1 MNKDI
6 KKLLFVNVFLAI
18 SDGLFYNFLE
28 LWLTSNN
35 MSLSTVSTVLS
46 LSALITVSTIFICS
60 NIIKQNKQKGFCV
73 ILILIKFLIMMVL
86 YFLYKTNINV
96 LIKFLVMID
105 YAINV
110 EICAS
115 MYPLISVISKDDKL
129 FARRSLLYEI
139 FYYISALIAT
149 YLLGKNIL
157 SLSINYNSYIL
168 ISSIFL
174 IIAGIILYNV
184 DLDKYNK
191 KDERKNNYDILFKLI
206 KKIKKDN
213 TTILYLLYIVFN
225 DISFYGITGILLT
238 IIIKEFNLIPVTAS
252 YIKLFSCILAV
263 GIGLLILEK
272 LTCKNN
278 YINLS
283 IKLIGRIIVY
293 LLPIIYLCKYTIIIA
308 LAYTVLTSSSYVH
321 ITDAPYIN
329 RLSKNEQL
337 PFANLREMIGYFSRS
352 IGTFLCGLCLAYN
365 FKYNFII
372 AIVFSSL
379 ATIVIFKAQSRLNIE
394 RKDFND
400 R

>member
-18 SDGLFYNFLE
+18 SGGLFYNFLE

-60 NIIKQNKQKGFCV
+60 NIIKENKQKGFCV
-73 ILILIKFLIMMVL
+73 LLILIKFLIMMTL

-337 PFANLREMIGYFSRS
+337 PFANLREMIGYFSRA

>member
-18 SDGLFYNFLE
+18 SGGLFYNFLE

-73 ILILIKFLIMMVL
+73 ILILIKFLIMMIL

-191 KDERKNNYDILFKLI
+191 KDERKNDYDILFKLI

-225 DISFYGITGILLT
+225 NISFYGITGILLT

-293 LLPIIYLCKYTIIIA
+293 ILPIIYLCKYTIIIA

-337 PFANLREMIGYFSRS
+337 PFANLKEMIGYFSRS

>member
-18 SDGLFYNFLE
+18 SGGLFYNFLE

-60 NIIKQNKQKGFCV
+60 NIIKENKQKGFCV
-73 ILILIKFLIMMVL
+73 LLILIKFLIMMTL

-149 YLLGKNIL
+149 YLLGKNLL

-213 TTILYLLYIVFN
+213 TTTLYLFYIILN
-225 DISFYGITGILLT
+225 NISFYGITGILLT
-238 IIIKEFNLIPVTAS
+238 IIIKEFNLMPVTAS
-252 YIKLFSCILAV
+252 YIKLLSCILAV

-272 LTCKNN
+272 LTSKNN

-293 LLPIIYLCKYTIIIA
+293 LLPIIYLSKYTIIIA
-308 LAYTVLTSSSYVH
+308 LTYTVLTSSSYAH

-329 RLSKNEQL
+329 RMSKEEQL

-372 AIVFSSL
+372 AIVFTTL
-379 ATIVIFKAQSRLNIE
+379 ATLVIFKAQNRLNLE
-394 RKDFND
+394 RNDFND

>member
-18 SDGLFYNFLE
+18 SGGLFYNFLE

-60 NIIKQNKQKGFCV
+60 NIIKENKQKGFCV
-73 ILILIKFLIMMVL
+73 LLILIKFLIMMTL

-372 AIVFSSL
+372 AIVFSLL

>member
-18 SDGLFYNFLE
+18 SGGLFYNFLE

-60 NIIKQNKQKGFCV
+60 NIIKQNKQKRFCV

-337 PFANLREMIGYFSRS
+337 PFANLREMIGYFSRA

>member
-191 KDERKNNYDILFKLI
+191 KDERKNDYDILFKLI

-225 DISFYGITGILLT
+225 NISFYGITGILLT

-372 AIVFSSL
+372 AIVFSLL